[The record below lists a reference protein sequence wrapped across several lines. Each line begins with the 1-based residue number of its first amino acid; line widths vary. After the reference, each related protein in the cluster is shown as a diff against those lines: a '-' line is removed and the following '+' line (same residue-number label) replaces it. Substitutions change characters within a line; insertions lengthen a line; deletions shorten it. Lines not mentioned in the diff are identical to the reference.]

1 MRCISSMKEAFR
13 YNGLADI
20 SNNEIEAV
28 VSALSNGHLCTGI
41 VVKEFE
47 KLLSEYIGI
56 PYTVC
61 VNSGSS
67 ALYLALKALGVGIGD
82 EVITTPITFVATINA
97 IKMTGATPIFVDI
110 NNQTFNL
117 DEKKVA
123 EQITTNTK
131 VILPVELGGLSINYN
146 FYLRLKRKY
155 NVEILVDSEQSLSAV
170 YNEKR
175 IGGISRISTTSFFPT
190 KPITTGIGG
199 AIFTT
204 DLDLYDKLVILRH
217 NGLDLEAS
225 DGIYPY
231 DQKYISLNY
240 RLSDLH
246 AAIGIQ
252 QLKRIDKLQEQ
263 REKIRTLYL
272 EQLKCLKCVFVQHV
286 DDLSSTS
293 SHLFLVKFE
302 NQKIRDGVF
311 MYLKNKNIG
320 VQIHYKPVFLNS
332 LYKFSLNYLEKHF
345 PNSINFGTTIIS
357 LPIHTKMSKSDVDYK
372 YQI

>member
-1 MRCISSMKEAFR
+1 MKEAFR

-61 VNSGSS
+61 VNSGTS

-146 FYLRLKRKY
+146 FYLR
-155 NVEILVDSEQSLSAV
+155 
-170 YNEKR
+170 
-175 IGGISRISTTSFFPT
+175 
-190 KPITTGIGG
+190 
-199 AIFTT
+199 
-204 DLDLYDKLVILRH
+204 
-217 NGLDLEAS
+217 
-225 DGIYPY
+225 
-231 DQKYISLNY
+231 
-240 RLSDLH
+240 
-246 AAIGIQ
+246 
-252 QLKRIDKLQEQ
+252 
-263 REKIRTLYL
+263 
-272 EQLKCLKCVFVQHV
+272 
-286 DDLSSTS
+286 
-293 SHLFLVKFE
+293 
-302 NQKIRDGVF
+302 
-311 MYLKNKNIG
+311 
-320 VQIHYKPVFLNS
+320 
-332 LYKFSLNYLEKHF
+332 
-345 PNSINFGTTIIS
+345 
-357 LPIHTKMSKSDVDYK
+357 
-372 YQI
+372 